1 MERLTPVSPSP
12 AGIALLC
19 DSEGRILEIL
29 GDRLGLADRFP
40 AGCLF
45 GACLDPGSLAKSLEF
60 LRDIRAHQAAFEWEL
75 QMAAESG
82 PASTLSFDGCL
93 VDGRLLILG
102 AASSQELL
110 GVRFALTRVNNELAN
125 AQRELA
131 KQNFELERLNRLKTQ
146 FLGMA
151 AHDLRKPAG
160 LVLSYAEILTEDAG
174 GRLTHDELRLLETIR
189 TAADRM
195 GRLIGDFLDV
205 SMIEAG
211 RLSLDIQAVELMEL
225 VKAARTLAGIAAA
238 KRRIRIETRMDPAV
252 RRLRVDGPKIEQVL
266 TNLLSNAI
274 EHSPADGVVVVGSHR
289 EAEGVRVWIADQ
301 GEGIPVER
309 QQGLFQAFAAG
320 GERKPGGERS
330 IGLGLAIARKIVE
343 AHGGRVF
350 VESAPGRGSVFGF
363 TLPEPCVA
371 ARSEACLSL
380 PSGGPG
386 R

>member
-1 MERLTPVSPSP
+1 LTPVSPSP

-19 DSEGRILEIL
+19 DTDGRILEIL
-29 GDRLGLADRFP
+29 GDRLGLADQFP
-40 AGCLF
+40 AGRLF
-45 GACLDPGSLAKSLEF
+45 GACLDSGSLAKSLDF
-60 LRDIRAHQAAFEWEL
+60 LREIHARQAAFEWEF
-75 QMAAESG
+75 QVTGESG

-93 VDGRLLILG
+93 VDGRLAILG

-110 GVRFALTRVNNELAN
+110 GVRFALSCVNNDLAN

-131 KQNFELERLNRLKTQ
+131 KQNFELERLNRLKNQ

-174 GRLTHDELRLLETIR
+174 GRLTPDELRLLETIR
-189 TAADRM
+189 TSADRM

-205 SMIEAG
+205 SVIEAG
-211 RLSLDIQAVELMEL
+211 RLSLDIQAAELMEL
-225 VKAARTLAGIAAA
+225 VKAARTLAGMAGAR
-238 KRRIRIETRMDPAV
+238 RRIRIETQMDPAIQ
-252 RRLRVDGPKIEQVL
+252 RLRVDGPKIEQVL

-274 EHSPADGVVVVGSHR
+274 EHSPADGTIVMGSHR

-301 GEGIPVER
+301 GKGIPVER
-309 QQGLFQAFAAG
+309 QQDLFQAFAAG
-320 GERKPGGERS
+320 GEGKPGGERS
-330 IGLGLAIARKIVE
+330 IGLGLAIARRIVE

-363 TLPEPCVA
+363 TLPEPCVVV
-371 ARSEACLSL
+371 R
-380 PSGGPG
+380 SGGTYDADA
-386 R
+386 